1 MSKTNSHI
9 STVKR
14 NQLLVWSFWVVLG
27 SLHTLWLSQNPW
39 QHVCCTTARVYSW
52 VFQLDGSDLLDSSY
66 SNKLQ
71 TRKEERQAFTDL
83 TRISL
88 WPQVWSNLCLISK
101 VFPVNPRLF
110 CLSQNQNGKRRILI
124 NNRWQN
130 SQQSVKLCI
139 FGHTQNAHRF
149 SFCFIL

>member
-110 CLSQNQNGKRRILI
+110 CLSTKKNGKRRILI

-139 FGHTQNAHRF
+139 FGHTKRSSF